1 MGGWVGGGAQSQL
14 AARRA
19 SPAPAPPTNA
29 PHPCPPPR
37 SRASDVRGVM
47 EQNREMLAERGER
60 LRQLNDRSEV
70 LQGDAEDFAS
80 NAKRLADMYSN
91 RKWWQL

>member
-1 MGGWVGGGAQSQL
+1 
-14 AARRA
+14 
-19 SPAPAPPTNA
+19 
-29 PHPCPPPR
+29 
-37 SRASDVRGVM
+37 M

>member
-1 MGGWVGGGAQSQL
+1 MNSSPSLLRTHPNGS
-14 AARRA
+14 RA
-19 SPAPAPPTNA
+19 PIHLT
-29 PHPCPPPR
+29 PHDTTTR
-37 SRASDVRGVM
+37 SRAADVRGVM

-60 LRQLNDRSEV
+60 LRQLNERSEV
-70 LQGDAEDFAS
+70 LQTDAEDFAS

>member
-1 MGGWVGGGAQSQL
+1 
-14 AARRA
+14 
-19 SPAPAPPTNA
+19 
-29 PHPCPPPR
+29 
-37 SRASDVRGVM
+37 M

-80 NAKRLADMYSN
+80 NAKRLAVMYTN
-91 RKWWQL
+91 RKWWQLCGGGVVPALDTTRPLSHNPPPPPHTHTQASPL